1 MKTNQQRKETK
12 NMTKLHHTEYK
23 KNYKNYI
30 LSTIEED
37 SEGKP
42 ITTDQEKI
50 NYIFDRFNSEYGWNI
65 ERVGKFKAMSEWLS
79 GLALNIEYYNDAIV
93 DLAVKMGSI
102 EPNPNDKIKDKV
114 AANYWDFMANVILG
128 FEPKKK
134 AA

>member
-1 MKTNQQRKETK
+1 MFNESRKER

-37 SEGKP
+37 SEGNP
-42 ITTDQEKI
+42 IKTDAEKI

-79 GLALNIEYYNDAIV
+79 GLALNIEFYNDAIV

-102 EPNPNDKIKDKV
+102 DPNPSDKLKDKV
-114 AANYWDFMANVILG
+114 AANYWDFMANVILW
-128 FEPKKK
+128 FEPKKGV
-134 AA
+134 